1 MMMIVVLR
9 TSEAA
14 TTGDHRLLLQA
25 SQPFRSS
32 RLTVVMPAEE
42 EKEVARRA
50 QMAVRLC
57 QGRFVSWSKKILH
70 LVVMKQGLI
79 TTNAYISTL
88 GGGYFLCRYLDHA
101 KRMAGK
107 QYLIAKKLNEP
118 ILMSQCCIHMA
129 YSLIHEGSYRSAYN
143 IIVNQERI
151 AAKLQNNELKAI
163 VSSAKHYL
171 DKIKHVKAL
180 KEIRVKRLTKSRH
193 KELLSD
199 NNKVEV
205 GVVTEAMSDNF
216 QRHHVVRLVD

>member
-1 MMMIVVLR
+1 M
-9 TSEAA
+9 
-14 TTGDHRLLLQA
+14 
-25 SQPFRSS
+25 
-32 RLTVVMPAEE
+32 
-42 EKEVARRA
+42 ARRA

-143 IIVNQERI
+143 IIVNQEKGLLQ
-151 AAKLQNNELKAI
+151 KLQNNELKAI

>member
-1 MMMIVVLR
+1 
-9 TSEAA
+9 
-14 TTGDHRLLLQA
+14 
-25 SQPFRSS
+25 
-32 RLTVVMPAEE
+32 MPAEE

-143 IIVNQERI
+143 IIVNQESI

-171 DKIKHVKAL
+171 NKIKGVKAL

-199 NNKVEV
+199 NNKIEV

-216 QRHHVVRLVD
+216 QRHHVVKLVD